1 MSKYFTT
8 YKSSNLRMNTL
19 TALAFVLLTA
29 GLAHAGSRDEAIK
42 VIFVLK
48 QTGVV
53 ETTPEEMHSVDDTYA
68 AAEQYYQLNNQE
80 MSERYYLLAIQKA
93 RVLLAKLLDL
103 ASDTPAIETNQ
114 PSETLLASIPPSLQD
129 ATPPP
134 PKAETAPAGRQPD
147 PAAGSFLRDVQRI
160 EPSFSPATRP
170 PKTDG
175 DPEHFS
181 DSIISEK
188 LVGNASVYTVVR
200 HDTLRLV
207 AAKLGV
213 SRQYLAMTNKLDL
226 KAPLKVGQKLKF
238 NNRKIIPQRMT
249 NGIVINIPDRTLY
262 YFKQGKLAV
271 SIPVALGVPK
281 KNEKYDWKT
290 PTGKFK
296 IIAKQKDPTWH
307 VPPSIQSEMEEEGKD
322 VITSIPPGP
331 QNPLGKYA
339 IRTSLPG
346 IMIHSTTKPGSI
358 YSFSSH
364 GCIRVYPE
372 QMEKFFPLVNVNTP
386 GEIIYRPVKLAVTET
401 GRVYMEVHQDAYG
414 TGTGLDAT
422 AKSLIEKQHLSDR
435 VDWVKVESVIK
446 HKAGIAEDVT
456 L

>member
-1 MSKYFTT
+1 MK
-8 YKSSNLRMNTL
+8 TL
-19 TALAFVLLTA
+19 IALLFVLLTA
-29 GLAHAGSRDEAIK
+29 GLAHATSRGEAQK
-42 VIFVLK
+42 VMFVLK

-68 AAEQYYQLNNQE
+68 TAEQYYQQNNRE
-80 MSERYYLLAIQKA
+80 MSERYYLLTIQKA
-93 RVLLAKLLDL
+93 RVLLAKLLDRV
-103 ASDTPAIETNQ
+103 SDTPAIETSQ
-114 PSETLLASIPPSLQD
+114 PPDNTLLASIPPSLSN
-129 ATPPP
+129 ATPLPREP
-134 PKAETAPAGRQPD
+134 ENTPLVRQPD
-147 PAAGSFLRDVQRI
+147 SSDNTTPPTIQPSETSHAPAITDV
-160 EPSFSPATRP
+160 
-170 PKTDG
+170 G
-175 DPEHFS
+175 PELVS
-181 DSIISEK
+181 NGIISEK
-188 LVGNASVYTVVR
+188 LVGSASVYTVVR

-213 SRQYLAMTNKLDL
+213 SRHYLATINNLNL
-226 KAPLKVGQKLKF
+226 KSPLRVGQKLKF

-262 YFKQGKLAV
+262 YFRQGKLAT
-271 SIPVALGVPK
+271 SLPVALGVPK
-281 KNEKYDWKT
+281 KGEKYDWKT

-339 IRTSLPG
+339 IRTSIPG
-346 IMIHSTTKPGSI
+346 IMIHSTTRPGSI
-358 YSFSSH
+358 YSFASH

-386 GEIIYRPVKLAVTET
+386 GEIIYRPVKLAVTEN
-401 GRVYMEVHQDAYG
+401 GRVFMEVHQDAYG
-414 TGTGLDAT
+414 TGAGLAAT
-422 AKSLIEKQHLSDR
+422 AKRMIEKQHLSSR
-435 VDWVKVESVIK
+435 VDWDKVESVIK
-446 HKAGIAEDVT
+446 QKAGIAEDVT